1 MSQHVV
7 KPTVYFAVFAG
18 LILLTALT
26 VGLSRVQMSETAHT
40 VVGLVIAV
48 AKASLVLMFFMH
60 LFYSSR
66 LTWVVAL
73 SGLLWLG
80 ILIGY
85 TMTDYVTRGWDPF
98 TGR

>member
-7 KPTVYFAVFAG
+7 KPGVYLAVFGG
-18 LILLTALT
+18 LILLTVLT
-26 VGLSRVQMSETAHT
+26 VALSRVHMSETMHT

-85 TMTDYVTRGWDPF
+85 TMSDYLTRGWDPF
-98 TGR
+98 SGK